1 MRVLMFPWRK
11 PKDQVLL
18 CDALYRRRVARVEW
32 HAGTPYAYAPDGCKE
47 LPQELLKLLPGGKVE
62 GTVIGCTSWEPS
74 SPATILYYMNKPLE
88 S

>member
-1 MRVLMFPWRK
+1 MFPWRK

-18 CDALYRRRVARVEW
+18 CDSRCRRRVARVEW
-32 HAGTPYAYAPDGCKE
+32 HAGTPYARDPDRHKE
-47 LPQELLKLLPGGKVE
+47 LPQELLKLLPGGEVE
-62 GTVIGCTSWEPS
+62 GTIIGCKSWEPS